1 MSSNPLEDDPEREHR
16 IRDRAYH
23 LWNDQGRPHGRHDEF
38 WERARE
44 LIGMEESTGFG
55 QLPNPETAGHD
66 PNRAQPVEEAFLQE
80 NLGEFPDRLSD
91 QGETQPTPR
100 AGHTTRPRAVAP
112 EPPSAEAAANS
123 AGERPE
129 TEPAKP
135 SLKEKAAKAPA
146 KGKAPKRK
154 S

>member
-23 LWNDQGRPHGRHDEF
+23 LWNEQGQPHGRNDEF

-44 LIGMEESTGFG
+44 LVGMEESAGFG
-55 QLPNPETAGHD
+55 QLPNPEVAGHD
-66 PNRAQPVEEAFLQE
+66 PSRSQPVEEAFLQE

-91 QGETQPTPR
+91 QGEAEATPR
-100 AGHTTRPRAVAP
+100 AGRTTRSRAVAP
-112 EPPSAEAAANS
+112 EPPVAEAAAKSS
-123 AGERPE
+123 AKRPE
-129 TEPAKP
+129 TLPAKP
-135 SLKEKAAKAPA
+135 SLKEKAVKAPA
-146 KGKAPKRK
+146 KGKAPKGK